1 MMIGARQHRYIAT
14 VVPLRVGDVSEYA
27 KELGGF
33 TQVIINGRTLWH
45 CSQSGLD
52 YYPEAVQAMWE
63 RERELD
69 ERSLWSDE

>member
-1 MMIGARQHRYIAT
+1 MMIEARQHRYIAT
-14 VVPLRVGDVSEYA
+14 AVPLRVGDVSEYA

-33 TQVIINGRTLWH
+33 TQVIINGRILWH